1 MMCTSHHKEAFMEP
15 AHLDA
20 RPIEDKPICHITCN
34 DIIFYIMGSYQA
46 NVKGIL
52 PDQRHTGSLG

>member
-1 MMCTSHHKEAFMEP
+1 MTSSAPQKDNLMEP
-15 AHLDA
+15 VQLEN
-20 RPIEDKPICHITCN
+20 RLSEDKPICHITCN

-52 PDQRHTGSLG
+52 PDQRHTGTY

>member
-1 MMCTSHHKEAFMEP
+1 MEAIQLE
-15 AHLDA
+15 HRLS
-20 RPIEDKPICHITCN
+20 EDKPICHITCN

-52 PDQRHTGSLG
+52 PDQRHTGILG